1 LADILTSLNLTT
13 KNAMAFGDSYNDITM
28 LQTAGIGVAMGN
40 AEDAIK
46 AVSKHVTTSNE
57 DDGVAVALRHI
68 LHL

>member
-1 LADILTSLNLTT
+1 
-13 KNAMAFGDSYNDITM
+13 
-28 LQTAGIGVAMGN
+28 MGN

-46 AVSKHVTTSNE
+46 AVSKLVTTSNE